1 MLSAGLFF
9 QFRDFRKELKQFAD
23 QRGRTAIG
31 DPDGRVFA
39 DPPVAAIEEDAFVL
53 RRAAEQPV
61 VAAFRNAF
69 DQHFERAAH
78 VAAVALQRQFVLQ
91 IDDFG

>member
-1 MLSAGLFF
+1 MA
-9 QFRDFRKELKQFAD
+9 ELP
-23 QRGRTAIG
+23 IG

-39 DPPVAAIEEDAFVL
+39 DPPVAAIEDDDFVL

-78 VAAVALQRQFVLQ
+78 VAGGCFAATVRSADR
-91 IDDFG
+91 